1 MRSGLIFTL
10 WLTRCLY
17 PQGYP
22 WFCQFYNSMFNSYRF
37 KIYYNVRSFH
47 SFSKSVN
54 KITQPLIGLTESCG
68 GCFNSIANA
77 YSMIGTV
84 GIPNT
89 SIEARLES
97 VPEMEYDALSSTPR
111 GELCLRGNT
120 LFSGYH
126 KRPDLTQEVL
136 IDGWFHTGKYHLCKL
151 SILICVVLWMLLC
164 FEAII
169 NKIL

>member
-1 MRSGLIFTL
+1 MRPCFSTMSHALPLPTRLSVILSVLLFNVHFTL
-10 WLTRCLY
+10 LQDILC
-17 PQGYP
+17 
-22 WFCQFYNSMFNSYRF
+22 
-37 KIYYNVRSFH
+37 NVWSFD
-47 SFSKSVN
+47 SFVKSVN
-54 KITQPLIGLTESCG
+54 KFTKTFIGLTESCG

-126 KRPDLTQEVL
+126 KRQDLTQEVVV
-136 IDGWFHTGKYHLCKL
+136 DGWFHTGKYHLCKL
-151 SILICVVLWMLLC
+151 SILICVVLWMLLW